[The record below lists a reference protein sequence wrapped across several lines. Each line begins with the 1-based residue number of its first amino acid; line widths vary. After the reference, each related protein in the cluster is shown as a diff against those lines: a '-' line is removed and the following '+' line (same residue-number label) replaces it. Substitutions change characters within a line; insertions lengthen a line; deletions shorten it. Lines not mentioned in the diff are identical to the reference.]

1 MPEQTAT
8 EKHRH
13 SGERKGKCG
22 KEMGKNSLCVYYLT
36 AQRNSKIPLKI
47 REDLMVRLCGL
58 YHSLTLFNDLVSK
71 DITLVFWKAF

>member
-1 MPEQTAT
+1 MPEQTGT
-8 EKHRH
+8 EKRRH

-22 KEMGKNSLCVYYLT
+22 KEMGNNSLCVYYLT

-47 REDLMVRLCGL
+47 REDLMVILCGL

-71 DITLVFWKAF
+71 DIALVFWKAF

>member
-1 MPEQTAT
+1 MPEQTGT
-8 EKHRH
+8 EKRRH

-22 KEMGKNSLCVYYLT
+22 KEMGNNSLCVYYLT

-47 REDLMVRLCGL
+47 REDLMVILCGL